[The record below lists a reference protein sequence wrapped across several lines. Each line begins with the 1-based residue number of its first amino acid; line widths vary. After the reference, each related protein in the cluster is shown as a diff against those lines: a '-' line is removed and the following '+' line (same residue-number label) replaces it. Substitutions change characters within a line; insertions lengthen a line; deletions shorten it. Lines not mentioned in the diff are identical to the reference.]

1 MNRRFDTTNLS
12 ALLKPASTLA
22 AFVFVILVL
31 NLATASAA
39 LAAGVANARKA
50 FVNGDL
56 PATVKMLEPDLFPK
70 PRLKGKELEDARELY
85 GVTQFMLGNR
95 SRADVAFNQIISAN
109 PKAKLDK
116 RFLLD
121 PSVEPYFESLKKSRA
136 AAGAQTGAGGR
147 AAAQVQPQQA
157 AAAESRGTRPPRGKS
172 RAAAAT
178 PPPEPPARKQQPA
191 PRAAPA
197 AFTGVL
203 VKVNAPRATLFAN
216 GIFIGAANQKISLD
230 AGVQQLSISA
240 EGYETQEIK
249 VRVQK
254 GQVTTL
260 SINLAKMGAAKP
272 KQAQASRPKNNNSQS
287 RSGQRQS
294 AEQPRA
300 ALDFNQPLPAEK
312 KANKAR
318 KNFTDQY
325 FQEPAP
331 QYAQPQPQ
339 YSQPPPQYAPPPQY
353 QAPQPPAY
361 PAPQY
366 SYPPPVYAPPPVYQ
380 APQPYGYPDP
390 YSQVPAY
397 TPPPPAYGAP
407 DPYEEEEEAGDVV
420 RSDSR
425 PARASKSR
433 RRKDSGGSAFLALLP
448 FGIGQFQNSHNIKG
462 TIFLLAE
469 GGALGFGLT
478 YRLYNI
484 PKDKKLFDS
493 QRAEETELSET
504 EKEDIEL
511 KREAHLKKLTDYSN
525 YALIAAGGLYAIG
538 VIDAFIYLGSG
549 SGSSKRKRSEY
560 RLISP
565 EEQKYKVALGTTA
578 EGGIAL
584 GLRIRLD

>member
-1 MNRRFDTTNLS
+1 MR
-12 ALLKPASTLA
+12 PASTLA
-22 AFVFVILVL
+22 AFVFAILVL
-31 NLATASAA
+31 NLAMASAA

-56 PATVKMLEPDLFPK
+56 PETVKMLEPDLFPK

-136 AAGAQTGAGGR
+136 AAQVQPQKATAADKRGTRPTRGKGR
-147 AAAQVQPQQA
+147 AAAAP
-157 AAAESRGTRPPRGKS
+157 
-172 RAAAAT
+172 T
-178 PPPEPPARKQQPA
+178 PPPEPPPRKQQPA

-197 AFTGVL
+197 AITGVL
-203 VKVNAPRATLFAN
+203 VKVNAPRATVFAN

-260 SINLAKMGAAKP
+260 SINLAKVGAAKP

-287 RSGQRQS
+287 RSAQRQS

-300 ALDFNQPLPAEK
+300 SLDFNQPLPGEK

-339 YSQPPPQYAPPPQY
+339 QQYSQPPPQYAPPPQY
-353 QAPQPPAY
+353 QVPQSPPY

-390 YSQVPAY
+390 YAQVPAY

-425 PARASKSR
+425 PARTSKTR

-448 FGIGQFQNSHNIKG
+448 FGIGQFQNSQNIKG

-484 PKDKKLFDS
+484 PKDKKLFDL
-493 QRAEETELSET
+493 QRAEETDLSET

-538 VIDAFIYLGSG
+538 VIDAFIYLESGSG
-549 SGSSKRKRSEY
+549 SGKRRRSEY

-565 EEQKYKVALGTTA
+565 EEQRYKVALGTTA